1 MPGDNSEEFWG
12 TNSSM
17 ATDLLTGNTVSKL
30 VRQVSVTTPIVWV
43 DDMWAYK
50 PYYVYKIL
58 PRNVLSLISMLL
70 RRLKRSA
77 YV

>member
-43 DDMWAYK
+43 YDMCA
-50 PYYVYKIL
+50 I
-58 PRNVLSLISMLL
+58 SLTMYI
-70 RRLKRSA
+70 RS
-77 YV
+77 YQGTS

>member
-1 MPGDNSEEFWG
+1 MPNSEEFWG

-43 DDMWAYK
+43 DGMWAYK
-50 PYYVYKIL
+50 PYYVYKI
-58 PRNVLSLISMLL
+58 
-70 RRLKRSA
+70 
-77 YV
+77 